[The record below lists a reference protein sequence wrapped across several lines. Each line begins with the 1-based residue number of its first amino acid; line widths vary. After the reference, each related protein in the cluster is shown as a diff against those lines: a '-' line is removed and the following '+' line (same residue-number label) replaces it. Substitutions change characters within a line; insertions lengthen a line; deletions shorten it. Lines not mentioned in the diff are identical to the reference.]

1 MTDKTCPAP
10 QPLTSVFGTIII
22 LTFLFFLSFI
32 SRFIFAPLMP
42 IISNDL
48 LISPSQAG
56 SIFLFVSVGVA
67 IGSLCSGFVSSKIN
81 HKGSL
86 VASILGAGIVLM
98 VCVFLSKLLTIRLA
112 MILLGIT
119 AGLNLPSNLAVL
131 TATVNRPDWGKAM
144 AVQQTG
150 PPLSLILGP
159 LLTALLLPWISWR
172 LILAYLAVFTIGT
185 ALVLILFGKFGDFP
199 GDPPS
204 TSNVKLVLAKKSF
217 WIMIALFAL
226 GITGHI
232 GIYTMM
238 PLYLVTEHNLG
249 SELANTIVGLSQ
261 ISTLFMTF
269 FSGWVTDRLHEK
281 RTISLFLLS
290 TGVFTI
296 LLGVLSGT
304 LLKVIIFIQPAM
316 AVCFFP
322 AGFAALSRIVQPNIR
337 SLATSWAV
345 PIAFTLGGGLFP
357 TALGYMGQ
365 AFSFG
370 LGISLAGIIMMLGSL
385 LVIFL
390 DLLDEME
397 EGC

>member
-131 TATVNRPDWGKAM
+131 PATVNRPDWGKAM

>member
-1 MTDKTCPAP
+1 MTDKTCPIP
-10 QPLTSVFGTIII
+10 EPFSSMLGTIIF
-22 LTFLFFLSFI
+22 LTLIFFLSFI

-42 IISNDL
+42 IISDDL
-48 LISPSQAG
+48 LITPSQAG

-81 HKGSL
+81 HRGSL
-86 VASILGAGIVLM
+86 VVSIFGAGTILM
-98 VCVFLSKLLTIRLA
+98 VCVFLSNLWIIRLA
-112 MILLGIT
+112 MIFLGIT

-150 PPLSLILGP
+150 PPISLILGP
-159 LLTALLLPWISWR
+159 LLIVLLLPWMSWR
-172 LILAYLAVFTIGT
+172 LILACLAVFIIGT
-185 ALVLILFGKFGDFP
+185 GLVLILFGKFGDFP

-204 TSNVKLVLAKKSF
+204 ASNVKLVLAKKSF

-226 GITGHI
+226 GISGHV
-232 GIYTMM
+232 GLYTMI
-238 PLYLVTEHNLG
+238 PLYLVTEHNFG
-249 SELANTIVGLSQ
+249 FELANTIVGLSQ
-261 ISTLFMTF
+261 VSTLFMTF

-281 RTISLFLLS
+281 RTIFLFLL
-290 TGVFTI
+290 TAGVFTI

-304 LLKVIIFIQPAM
+304 WLKVIIFIQPAM

-337 SLATSWAV
+337 SLATSWAA
-345 PIAFTLGGGLFP
+345 PIAFIIGGGLFP
-357 TALGYMGQ
+357 AALGYMGQ

-370 LGISLAGIIMMLGSL
+370 LGISLAGIIIMLGSL

>member
-1 MTDKTCPAP
+1 MTDKTCPIP
-10 QPLTSVFGTIII
+10 EPFSSVLGTIIF
-22 LTFLFFLSFI
+22 LTLIFFLSFI

-42 IISNDL
+42 IISDDL
-48 LISPSQAG
+48 LITPSQAG

-81 HKGSL
+81 HRGSL
-86 VASILGAGIVLM
+86 VVSIFGAGTILM
-98 VCVFLSKLLTIRLA
+98 VCVFLSNLWIIRLA
-112 MILLGIT
+112 MIFLGIT

-150 PPLSLILGP
+150 PPISLILGP
-159 LLTALLLPWISWR
+159 LLIALLLPWMSWR
-172 LILAYLAVFTIGT
+172 LILACLAVFIIGIG
-185 ALVLILFGKFGDFP
+185 LVLILFGKFGDFP

-204 TSNVKLVLAKKSF
+204 ASNVKLVLAKKSF

-226 GITGHI
+226 GISGHV
-232 GIYTMM
+232 GLYTMI
-238 PLYLVTEHNLG
+238 PLYLVTEHNFG
-249 SELANTIVGLSQ
+249 FELANTIVGLSQ
-261 ISTLFMTF
+261 VSTLFMTF

-281 RTISLFLLS
+281 RAIFLFLL
-290 TGVFTI
+290 TAGVFTI

-304 LLKVIIFIQPAM
+304 WLELIIFIQPAM

-337 SLATSWAV
+337 SLATSWAA
-345 PIAFTLGGGLFP
+345 PIAFTIGGGLFP
-357 TALGYMGQ
+357 AALGYMGQ
-365 AFSFG
+365 AFSFR
-370 LGISLAGIIMMLGSL
+370 LGISLAGIIMMLGSS
-385 LVIFL
+385 LVVFL
-390 DLLDEME
+390 DLLEEME